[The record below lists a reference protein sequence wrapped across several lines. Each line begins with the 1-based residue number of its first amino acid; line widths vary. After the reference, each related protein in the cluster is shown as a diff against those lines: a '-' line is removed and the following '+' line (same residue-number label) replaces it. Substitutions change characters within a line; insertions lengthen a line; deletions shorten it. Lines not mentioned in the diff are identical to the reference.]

1 MPLSLADQ
9 ARLAALRSARD
20 QLLTGKAVA
29 KASYG
34 SGQSVDYAQA
44 DMKALREEI
53 AKLEA
58 DEAPRGRRRGAIRFF
73 VR

>member
-34 SGQSVDYAQA
+34 AGQSVDYAQA
-44 DMKALREEI
+44 DMTALRDEI

-58 DEAPRGRRRGAIRFF
+58 AEASSGRRRGAIRFF